1 MRVISGKYK
10 SRVLKSP
17 KSGEVRPT
25 TDRARETLFN
35 VLNNIVDFEEIKV
48 LDLFCGTGS
57 FGIECL
63 SRGAG
68 FCTFVDMNTRTV
80 EENVKMLQLESCSS
94 TIKNDAVRYTGSHD
108 INSELVFADPPY
120 EFDNYNKLI
129 TNILK
134 FDTLFILEH
143 SDKTSFKNDFSGKI
157 FLEKKIGISHFTF
170 FK

>member
-1 MRVISGKYK
+1 MRVISGKYR
-10 SRVLKSP
+10 SRILKSP
-17 KSGEVRPT
+17 KSDGVRPT

-35 VLNNIVDFEEIKV
+35 VLNNLVDFKGIKV

-63 SRGAG
+63 SRGAE

-80 EENVKMLQLESCSS
+80 EENIKMLKLESNSC
-94 TIKNDAVRYTGSHD
+94 IAKNDAVKYISSHD

-120 EFDNYNKLI
+120 EFEDYNKLI
-129 TNILK
+129 DNVLK
-134 FDTLFILEH
+134 FDTMFILEH
-143 SDKTSFKNDFSGKI
+143 NGKTNFKNDFPGKI

-170 FK
+170 FN

>member
-1 MRVISGKYK
+1 VRVISGKYK
-10 SRVLKSP
+10 SRILKSP
-17 KSGEVRPT
+17 KTGDVRPT

-35 VLNNIVDFEEIKV
+35 VLNNLVDFEGIKV

-68 FCTFVDMNTRTV
+68 FCTFVDYNIETV
-80 EENVKMLQLESCSS
+80 EENIKMLKLEESVNI
-94 TIKNDAVRYTGSHD
+94 IKGNALKILNPDNVNA
-108 INSELVFADPPY
+108 ELIFADPPY
-120 EFDNYNKLI
+120 GFDKYDKLI
-129 TNILK
+129 NDVLK
-134 FDTLFILEH
+134 LTAMFVLEH
-143 SDKTSFKNDFSGKI
+143 SDKISFKKDFPEKI